1 MVANVPEK
9 PRKMT
14 GKHPMGLERV
24 ITDFFNK
31 NYSCRK
37 MRLESVYHERE
48 RGEKNRV
55 EQQVSN
61 SSEDQTR

>member
-14 GKHPMGLERV
+14 GKHPVGLERV

-48 RGEKNRV
+48 RER
-55 EQQVSN
+55 E
-61 SSEDQTR
+61 R